1 MTDVKAPDVEQVLSR
16 LKDFQRATV
25 EYVTHK
31 LYGPEDVRRFLVADE
46 VGLGKTMVAR
56 GIVAESINRLWD
68 TKDRIDVIYVCS
80 NQQIAVQNLNR
91 LNPLQDAPHK
101 LASRITL
108 LPLHLRDLADR
119 KVNLVAFTP
128 GTSLDPGN
136 RSGSS
141 RERALLHHLLRATWG
156 DWVTRRDGAWELM
169 RGGAGFDSYRSQF
182 DAISIRVI
190 DPRILATFKA
200 RVFEA
205 PELEQEFQH
214 LSDGRSWGGG
224 RPPGPQRNRLMGA
237 LRGILAKA
245 SIEAL
250 DPDLVIL
257 DEFQRFTDLL
267 NPNTEAGALASELFN
282 YEGNKVL
289 LLSATPYRMHSMQSD
304 ADGSSHY
311 EDFLKTYDFLVNHDE
326 AATEAL
332 ANDLASL
339 RRGIMTGQPPA
350 DLQRVAKSI
359 EARLRKVMV
368 RTERLGSSPDRDG
381 MLRSMPVP
389 ELAPTAADIA
399 TFAQMDQLSLHLGA
413 PNVMEIWKSSPYLLN
428 FMEDYKLSQGFR
440 EHLGA
445 GDEVARRAVSA
456 GHGFLPEGAVERY
469 ESFDLAN
476 PKVRALMAHL
486 ERHHAFELLWLPPT
500 LPTTSLSGVFA
511 TKEARDF
518 TKMLIF
524 SAWGVVP
531 RALSALVSY
540 EAERRLLGPLGKG
553 YDERGDISSPL
564 DLRVD
569 RTSLPVP
576 NLLLGLPLPAIAEL
590 CDPVAFAKETQR
602 SFPVPVLDLV
612 EHVSGILSQKLAP
625 FLSVAASDGRVDLR
639 WYWVAPLLLA
649 RTSREDLSA
658 AIKEAVKASAGRQ
671 ESTPQEVLRRAFEV
685 VDAVRSGDESMG
697 QPPEDLLE
705 VVALLGLAGPANAW
719 WRTLRMT
726 LGNAADDVS
735 NLDVLEASVTIGR
748 RIVAIFNQPES
759 QQIVRSS
766 CADAPYWR
774 QVLDYSTQGG
784 LPAVLEEFGHLLID
798 QAGLASKPA
807 REVLAGLSSTA
818 EESLG
823 LRVSSVGVH
832 SWPIDS
838 DRVTRNMRLHLAAR
852 IGQEKSED
860 KGLDRA
866 VNVREAFNSPFWPLV
881 LVSTSVGQEGLDF
894 HPYCHAVAHWNLPT
908 NPVDLEQREGR
919 VHRFKGHAVRKNVA
933 SRFGGSP
940 ALVGDQAPW
949 DVAFEIAK
957 QGRSPDASDLVPY
970 WVYPIEGGASIERH
984 AFTLPLSRDVERL
997 RDLQTALATY
1007 RLAFGQPRQ
1016 EELMAFLDRWYDEAE
1031 RALLVDALGIDL
1043 APAGESQR
1051 HGESS

>member
-1 MTDVKAPDVEQVLSR
+1 MSSMKPPDVESVLSH

-31 LYGPEDVRRFLVADE
+31 LYGPENVRRFLVADE

-56 GIVAESINRLWD
+56 GIVAESISHLWD
-68 TKDRIDVIYVCS
+68 TKKRIDVIYVCS

-91 LNPLQDAPHK
+91 LNPLPDAPHK

-136 RSGSS
+136 RGGSS
-141 RERALLHHLLRATWG
+141 RERALLHHLLRVTWG
-156 DWVTRRDGAWELM
+156 EWVVRRDGAWELM
-169 RGGAGFDSYRSQF
+169 RGGAGLDGYRAQF
-182 DAISIRVI
+182 DATSIRAI
-190 DPRILATFKA
+190 DPKILATFKA
-200 RVFEA
+200 RVLQA
-205 PELEQEFQH
+205 PELKDEFQR
-214 LSDGRSWGGG
+214 LSDGRSWGGD

-267 NPNTEAGALASELFN
+267 NPETEAGALASELFN

-332 ANDLASL
+332 AHDLASL
-339 RRGIMTGQPPA
+339 RRGIMTGQPPL
-350 DLQRVAKSI
+350 DLQRIAKSI

-389 ELAPTAADIA
+389 ELVPTAADIA
-399 TFAQMDQLSLHLGA
+399 TFAQMDQLSMHLGA

-428 FMEDYKLSQGFR
+428 FMEDYKLSHSFR
-440 EHLGA
+440 EHLKA
-445 GDEVARRAVSA
+445 GDEVARRALDA
-456 GHGFLPEGAVERY
+456 GHGFLPEGAVDRY
-469 ESFDLAN
+469 GSIDLAN
-476 PKVRALMAHL
+476 PKVRALMNHL
-486 ERHHAFELLWLPPT
+486 ERHHALELLWLPPT
-500 LPTTSLSGVFA
+500 LPTTTLSGVFA

-540 EAERRLLGPLGKG
+540 EAERRLLGHLGKT

-564 DLRVD
+564 NLRVD

-576 NLLLGLPLPAIAEL
+576 NLLLSLPLPAIAEL
-590 CDPVAFAKETQR
+590 CDPIAFAKESGR
-602 SFPVPVLDLV
+602 PFPVPVPDLL
-612 EHVSGILSQKLAP
+612 EHVSGILSQKLQP
-625 FLSVAASDGRVDLR
+625 FLSAAASDGRADLR

-649 RTSREDLSA
+649 RSSREDLSA
-658 AIKEAVKASAGRQ
+658 AIEEAVHASAGRQ

-685 VDAVRSGDESMG
+685 VDAARSGDEPMG

-705 VVALLGLAGPANAW
+705 VVAHLGLASPANAW
-719 WRTLRMT
+719 WRALRMT
-726 LGNAADDVS
+726 LGDAVGDVS
-735 NLDVLEASVTIGR
+735 TLELLEASATLAR
-748 RIVAIFNQPES
+748 RIVSILNQPES
-759 QQIVRSS
+759 QQIVRTS
-766 CADAPYWR
+766 CAEAPYWR
-774 QVLDYSTQGG
+774 QVLDYSAQGG
-784 LPAVLEEFGHLLID
+784 LPAVLEEFAHLLVD
-798 QAGLASKPA
+798 QAGLGNRPAS
-807 REVLAGLSSTA
+807 EVLAGLTSTA
-818 EESLG
+818 GDSVG

-832 SWPIDS
+832 SWAVGA
-838 DRVTRNMRLHLAAR
+838 DRITRNMRLHLAAR
-852 IGQEKSED
+852 IGQEKNED

-866 VNVREAFNSPFWPLV
+866 VNVREAFNSPFWPFV

-940 ALVGDQAPW
+940 LLADTLAPW
-949 DVAFEIAK
+949 DVAFDLAR
-957 QGRSPDASDLVPY
+957 QSRSPDASDLVPY
-970 WVYPIEGGASIERH
+970 WVYPIGDGAHIERH
-984 AFTLPLSRDVERL
+984 TFSMPLSRDVQRFN
-997 RDLQTALATY
+997 DLVRSLASY
-1007 RLAFGQPRQ
+1007 RLALGQPRQ
-1016 EELMAFLDRWYDEAE
+1016 EELLAFMSQWYPEDE
-1031 RALLVDALGIDL
+1031 LSDLVDRLRLDL
-1043 APAGESQR
+1043 SPR
-1051 HGESS
+1051 HS